1 MQYKK
6 ETFKQ
11 KLLAECKKEFLT
23 YGYALSSLNRIAK
36 NSDITAGNIYRYY
49 AGKAEILEEIVAP
62 AYNEVP
68 SIIEHL
74 TAIFPSMTY
83 DETCETLCKT
93 LVNIYKVYGD
103 SLLILANKCADT
115 VYQDFSTKL
124 IHAVKKV
131 LLKKLFKS
139 PSKDDEI
146 FVIICSKSLVT
157 SVFDVYELGYGEREM
172 GAIINRILN
181 YHFYKINER
190 I

>member
-36 NSDITAGNIYRYY
+36 NTDITAGNIYRYFE
-49 AGKAEILEEIVAP
+49 GKAEILEEIVAP

-74 TAIFPSMTY
+74 TAVFPSMPY
-83 DETCETLCKT
+83 DEICETLCKT

-103 SLLILANKCADT
+103 SLLILASKCADT
-115 VYQDFSTKL
+115 PYQDFSTKL
-124 IHAVKKV
+124 IHTVKKV
-131 LLKKLFKS
+131 ILKKLFKN
-139 PSKDDEI
+139 PDKDDEI
-146 FVIICSKSLVT
+146 FVIIFSKSLVA

-172 GAIINRILN
+172 SEMIKKILN